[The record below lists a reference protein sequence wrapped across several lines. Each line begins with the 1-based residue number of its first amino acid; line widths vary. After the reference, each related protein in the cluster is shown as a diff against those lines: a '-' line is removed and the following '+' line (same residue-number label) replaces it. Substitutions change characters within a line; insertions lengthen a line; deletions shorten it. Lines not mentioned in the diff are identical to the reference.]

1 MEKKEECKGKAFSKQ
16 KILSIM
22 KVTLFLLFAFLL
34 QVNGGIRAQ
43 DRLVSLNL
51 KNCNV
56 GEFLKAVRKQTGV
69 RFMYKSDYVKN
80 LDRFDVN
87 VKDKELMLMMEEIF
101 AETDIVCQYEGD
113 VILLVKR
120 KIILQEN
127 VQQIT
132 IKGKVVDKKGE
143 PLPGATI
150 LIQGTTVG
158 TASNQEGHFRLTFPD
173 DKTLSLE
180 FRFVGMETKVV
191 KLTEIRDEEV
201 LSGQRDLII
210 TLVESSQS
218 LDDVVVTGFANVR
231 KETYTGDAVRIK
243 GEDIMKVANRNLI
256 SALEVFDPSFSI
268 HVNNAM
274 GSNPNYVPDFSIRGQ
289 SSIGQRELDVEDV
302 SESRLRSNVNT
313 PLFIVDGLDASVE
326 YVYDL
331 DPQRIFSVTIL
342 KDAAATAVYGSRASN
357 GVIVIETL
365 APKAGKFNISY
376 TLSGSMTN
384 PDLTSYDYFNAQ
396 EKLDV
401 EMLTGYYEIDPTVMS
416 QSVRN
421 VYSELIKKNNA
432 IAKGVDVYWLSQ
444 PLRVGYNHKH
454 SMAIDGGNDN
464 IRYGLTFSY
473 DNQHGVMK
481 GDYRNRLN
489 AGVRI
494 DYRMDDLLIINR
506 VQYDKVMSKNSPY
519 GSFSTFVNQLPYNE
533 MKDTFGKYVKQ
544 FPVWHSGS
552 QYVNPMY
559 EGAETKSYNTGNS
572 EQFQNNLQ
580 VDWSIFP
587 VLQLKFLLGLTKQTN
602 ESRNFTDPNSGVYAT
617 NSTLRGDLSTTD
629 GDQYSWSTRLQL
641 LYNQVIENNYLNFSL
656 AAEARETKSR
666 SVQAAYRGFPSGSLS
681 SIMFAQEIV
690 NKPTEVDNHTRNAGA
705 FFTANYSYDNLYLLD
720 ASVRFDGSSEFGSEK
735 KYAPFWSAG
744 VGLNA
749 HKYAFLKNS
758 STLNLLKL
766 TATFGQTGKVDF
778 APYAAKDIYTIFST
792 SWYASGMGVRLVAL
806 GNPNLAWEVKDSY
819 TYSIEFEFLEKL
831 LTGKLSYYHEIT
843 KNQITDISIPSSF
856 GFTSY
861 KDNLG
866 KIKNTGIELSLSS
879 HLIRKKDL
887 FLSLSGHIRH
897 NKNTILEIS
906 NSLKRYNDQVDEYYA
921 GYSTWVATNQKW
933 ALPFRKYE
941 EGGST
946 SSIYAMKSLG
956 IDPASGKEVF
966 VRRDG
971 TITYEWESTEQQIVG
986 DTEPKAF
993 GKFYLNFQWKSLNVF
1008 TSFMFAFGGQVYN
1021 STYASR
1027 IENVDLLNYNA
1038 DRRVLT
1044 DRWRQ
1049 IGDLTPLKDIADR
1062 SQVTRPTSRFVQDE
1076 NYLDFNSL
1084 SIAWNFRDTWVK
1096 RWNLNQVRLQFNMND
1111 VAHLST
1117 IKRERGT
1124 DYPFA
1129 RTFDLLLGIYF

>member
-1 MEKKEECKGKAFSKQ
+1 
-16 KILSIM
+16 M
-22 KVTLFLLFAFLL
+22 K
-34 QVNGGIRAQ
+34 
-43 DRLVSLNL
+43 S
-51 KNCNV
+51 
-56 GEFLKAVRKQTGV
+56 
-69 RFMYKSDYVKN
+69 

-87 VKDKELMLMMEEIF
+87 VKDKELMHLMEEIF
-101 AETDIVCQYEGD
+101 EGTDIVCQYEED

-120 KIILQEN
+120 EALLQQKN
-127 VQQIT
+127 QQVR

-143 PLPGATI
+143 PLPGTTI
-150 LIQGTTVG
+150 LIQETTVG
-158 TASNQEGHFRLTFPD
+158 TASDQEGRFSLTLPN
-173 DKTLSLE
+173 DKNVIVE
-180 FRFVGMETKVV
+180 FRFVGMETKVIR
-191 KLTEIRDEEV
+191 LADLRDEEV
-201 LSGQRDLII
+201 LLGQRDLVV

-243 GEDIMKVANRNLI
+243 GEDIVKVANRNLI

-268 HVNNAM
+268 QVNNAM
-274 GSNPNYVPDFSIRGQ
+274 GSNPNYIPDFSIRGQ
-289 SSIGQRELDVEDV
+289 SSIGQRELDVADV

-357 GVIVIETL
+357 GVIVIETI

-376 TLSGSMTN
+376 SLAGSVTT

-401 EMLTGYYEIDPTVMS
+401 EKLTGYYEIDPQVYS
-416 QSVRN
+416 QGVRN
-421 VYSELIKKNNA
+421 VYSELIQKSNA
-432 IAKGVDVYWLSQ
+432 IAKGVNTYWLSQ
-444 PLRVGYNHKH
+444 PLRTGYNHKH
-454 SMAIDGGNDN
+454 SVAVDGGNDN
-464 IRYGLTFSY
+464 IRYGITFSY

-481 GDYRNRLN
+481 DDYRNRLN

-494 DYRMDDLLIINR
+494 DYRMDDFLIINR
-506 VQYDKVMSKNSPY
+506 VQYDKVDSKDSPY

-533 MKDTFGKYVKQ
+533 MKDAFGRYVKQ

-559 EGAETKSYNTGNS
+559 EGAQTKSYNTGGS

-580 VDWSIFP
+580 VDWSILP
-587 VLQLKFLLGLTKQTN
+587 VLQFKFLLGLTKQTN
-602 ESRNFTDPNSGVYAT
+602 QRRNFTDPDSGIYAL
-617 NSTLRGDLSTTD
+617 NSTIRGALSTTD
-629 GDQYSWSTRLQL
+629 GDQHSWLTRLQL
-641 LYNQVIENNYLNFSL
+641 LYNQAIEKHYLNFSFV
-656 AAEARETKSR
+656 AEARETKSKSIR
-666 SVQAAYRGFPSGSLS
+666 AEYEGFPSGSLS
-681 SIMFAQEIV
+681 SIMFAQRIV
-690 NKPTEVDNHTRNAGA
+690 EKPTETDNHTRNAGA
-705 FFTANYSYDNLYLLD
+705 LLTANYSYDNIYLLD

-744 VGLNA
+744 VGVNL
-749 HKYAFLKNS
+749 HKYAFLGS
-758 STLNLLKL
+758 SSVLDLLKL

-778 APYAAKDIYTIFST
+778 APYAAKDIYAIFPT
-792 SWYASGMGVRLVAL
+792 SWYASGMGVKLMAL
-806 GNPNLAWEVKDSY
+806 GNPELAWEVKDSY
-819 TYSIEFEFLEKL
+819 TYSTEFELKDKL
-831 LTGKLSYYHEIT
+831 VYGKLSYYHEIT
-843 KNQITDISIPSSF
+843 KNQITDIAIPSSF
-856 GFTSY
+856 GFPAY
-861 KDNLG
+861 KDNMG

-887 FLSLSGHIRH
+887 FLSINGHIRH

-906 NSLKRYNDQVDEYYA
+906 NSLKRYNDRVDEYYDGY
-921 GYSTWVATNQKW
+921 GYSSYTAMDPKW
-933 ALPFRKYE
+933 AKPFRKYE
-941 EGGST
+941 EGSST
-946 SSIYAMKSLG
+946 TSIYAMKSLG

-971 TITYEWESTEQQIVG
+971 SITYEWESGEQQVVG
-986 DTEPKAF
+986 DTEPDVF
-993 GKFYLNFQWKSLNVF
+993 GKFHLNFQWKSLNIF
-1008 TSFMFAFGGQVYN
+1008 TSFIYAFGGQVYN
-1021 STYASR
+1021 STYANR

-1038 DRRVLT
+1038 DRRVLS
-1044 DRWRQ
+1044 DRWIQ
-1049 IGDLTPLKDIADR
+1049 IGDITPLKDIADR
-1062 SQVTRPTSRFVQDE
+1062 SQATRPTSRFVQNE

-1084 SIAWNFRDTWVK
+1084 SVAWIFQDAWVK
-1096 RWNLNQVRLQFNMND
+1096 RWNLNQVKLQFNMND